1 MCHQKH
7 AEPSCTDPTHLPL
20 VCRSHCGGRCAV
32 GSGGRSVGYLAH
44 GTATDYMYEVLG
56 VPLSFTWEIYG
67 DLKAD
72 YTDCFRMFNPLN
84 AAVLEAVV
92 QNWASAVLRLV
103 ELMPLHP
110 HMATFLR
117 ETGHNVSSLRRHRRG
132 ATEAAKGIAQAQ
144 QQLKEQESSMQAA
157 VAGLGFRTRKQK
169 LQMSL
174 QGKVA
179 SGQKRQPSTL
189 MYGLSLGLLV
199 FIAVA
204 LRLLYDRPVC
214 AQLRQAM
221 RKRQDQK

>member
-1 MCHQKH
+1 M
-7 AEPSCTDPTHLPL
+7 
-20 VCRSHCGGRCAV
+20 

-72 YTDCFRMFNPLN
+72 YTDCFRMFNPLS

-110 HMATFLR
+110 HMATFLN
-117 ETGHNVSSLRRHRRG
+117 ETGQSLKRHRRG
-132 ATEAAKGIAQAQ
+132 ASEAVKGIAQAQ
-144 QQLKEQESSMQAA
+144 HQLKEQESSVQAA
-157 VAGLGFRTRKQK
+157 MAGLSFRTRKQK

-174 QGKVA
+174 QGKA
-179 SGQKRQPSTL
+179 SGQKKQPSTL
-189 MYGLSLGLLV
+189 MYGLALGLLV

-204 LRLLYDRPVC
+204 LRLMYDRPVC